1 MSENHFDQVDQDEF
15 RQALG
20 HFASGVTVI
29 TTQHENRPHGTTV
42 SAFSSLSL
50 NPPLVLVSI
59 DTNATIHDLL
69 IASEV
74 FAVNILAEHAETLS
88 RHFARRIP
96 DKFAGISYTPGKLNV
111 PLLEDAV
118 ASLECRLVARYPGGD
133 HSIFVGEVLATRTY
147 PQHQPLLYFRSQ
159 YERLR
164 SKTVNLATD
173 TLSTTRT

>member
-1 MSENHFDQVDQDEF
+1 MSIDQVEF
-15 RQALG
+15 RQALS

-29 TTQHENRPHGTTV
+29 TTQHENQPHGTTV

-69 IASEV
+69 IASGV
-74 FAVNILAEHAETLS
+74 FAVNILAEHAETIS
-88 RHFARRIP
+88 RHFAHRVP
-96 DKFAGISYTPGKLNV
+96 DKFAGISYALGELNV

-118 ASLECRLVARYPGGD
+118 ASLECRLFARYPGGD
-133 HSIFVGEVLATRTY
+133 HTIFVGEVISTRTY
-147 PQHQPLLYFRSQ
+147 PEHQPLLYFRSQ
-159 YERLR
+159 YERLYR
-164 SKTVNLATD
+164 EALNAVAD